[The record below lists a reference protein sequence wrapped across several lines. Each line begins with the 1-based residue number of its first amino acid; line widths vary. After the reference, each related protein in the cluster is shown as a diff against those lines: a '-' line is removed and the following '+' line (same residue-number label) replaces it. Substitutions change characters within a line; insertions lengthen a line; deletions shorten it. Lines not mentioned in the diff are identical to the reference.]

1 MATFTNLNRLGGAL
15 AGAAAALLLVLA
27 LPASARAA
35 DYDTTL
41 TQLDELQTLAETYVQ
56 EQNTGADPV
65 LLTLAY
71 TRGGSYNDSLWQ
83 LTAGAK
89 DGDFETYVRQ
99 ENADLAELVGLGT
112 LTTAGGESVDFGHL
126 LASINLVYN
135 GLPITGSWGGDCMEL
150 ARYYQGQ
157 ASDAEGYAQLMTASF
172 NLEDD
177 GSGSVFGA
185 PDLRADLDSVNIG
198 TQLSADSRLAD
209 VIRSYYQDLTE
220 YDRCYQ
226 FIARTF
232 GTVNTGEDSFRDRV
246 YETMTGDTGMQLLL
260 YTADMWSAADGWAV
274 SADAEPALQGA
285 AYVFADYLSGAVNG
299 ERVKNDEAVGLTG
312 MARSA
317 LAEALSALGDSDA
330 ASAALAAGDEA
341 AAAGSDSAA
350 STVDSALDGATQT
363 LRSNFDATIFQ
374 LVLLIIGAVALFGLI
389 LSVVMLVREIRRT
402 R

>member
-150 ARYYQGQ
+150 ARQHLGN
-157 ASDAEGYAQLMTASF
+157 ASDADGYVSLMAGSF
-172 NLEDD
+172 DSSD
-177 GSGSVFGA
+177 SMFGGD
-185 PDLRADLDSVNIG
+185 DLRADLDSVVIG
-198 TQLSADSRLAD
+198 AQLTEGASVAET
-209 VIRSYYQDLTE
+209 IRSYYSSITE
-220 YDRCYQ
+220 YDR
-226 FIARTF
+226 A
-232 GTVNTGEDSFRDRV
+232 
-246 YETMTGDTGMQLLL
+246 
-260 YTADMWSAADGWAV
+260 
-274 SADAEPALQGA
+274 
-285 AYVFADYLSGAVNG
+285 
-299 ERVKNDEAVGLTG
+299 
-312 MARSA
+312 
-317 LAEALSALGDSDA
+317 
-330 ASAALAAGDEA
+330 
-341 AAAGSDSAA
+341 
-350 STVDSALDGATQT
+350 
-363 LRSNFDATIFQ
+363 
-374 LVLLIIGAVALFGLI
+374 
-389 LSVVMLVREIRRT
+389 
-402 R
+402 

>member
-150 ARYYQGQ
+150 AQSFAGQ
-157 ASDAEGYAQLMTASF
+157 AQDAAVYAEAMRGSF
-172 NLEDD
+172 NTGDSSTSLFSAEY
-177 GSGSVFGA
+177 
-185 PDLRADLDSVNIG
+185 LRADLDSVVVG
-198 TQLSADSRLAD
+198 SQLTRDSDIADTL
-209 VIRSYYQDLTE
+209 RSYYDGLTE
-220 YDRCYQ
+220 YDRAYQ
-226 FIARTF
+226 FIALSF
-232 GTVNTGEDSFRDRV
+232 GTVNTSDDSFADTV
-246 YETMTGDTGMQLLL
+246 YNAIVQDTGMQLLF
-260 YTADMWSAADGWAV
+260 YMNDMWSAGGWTVRVYGSPNA
-274 SADAEPALQGA
+274 
-285 AYVFADYLSGAVNG
+285 FAKSQS
-299 ERVKNDEAVGLTG
+299 R
-312 MARSA
+312 
-317 LAEALSALGDSDA
+317 
-330 ASAALAAGDEA
+330 ASSPGTPMTAP
-341 AAAGSDSAA
+341 
-350 STVDSALDGATQT
+350 VP
-363 LRSNFDATIFQ
+363 
-374 LVLLIIGAVALFGLI
+374 
-389 LSVVMLVREIRRT
+389 
-402 R
+402 